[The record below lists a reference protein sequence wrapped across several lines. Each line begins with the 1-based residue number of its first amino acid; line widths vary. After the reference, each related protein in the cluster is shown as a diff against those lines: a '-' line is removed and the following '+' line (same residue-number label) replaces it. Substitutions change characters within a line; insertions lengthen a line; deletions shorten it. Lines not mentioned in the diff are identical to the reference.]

1 MVNVYDFCKIKWLS
15 GMVDNDVQRETVMP
29 PWRRYIKAEEDQ
41 RLDVLDARI
50 ERKKATLEWEQ
61 RERTKIMHRA
71 IRRMRRAEG
80 KE

>member
-1 MVNVYDFCKIKWLS
+1 MAEE
-15 GMVDNDVQRETVMP
+15 DVQRGTVDA
-29 PWRRYIKAEEDQ
+29 PWRRFTKAEEEQ
-41 RLDVLDARI
+41 RLIVLDTRI
-50 ERKKATLEWEQ
+50 ERRKASLEWDQ

>member
-1 MVNVYDFCKIKWLS
+1 MAEDV
-15 GMVDNDVQRETVMP
+15 VQRGEVDA
-29 PWRRYIKAEEDQ
+29 PWRRFTKAEEDQ

-50 ERKKATLEWEQ
+50 ERRKAILEWDQ
-61 RERTKIMHRA
+61 RERTRIMHRA

>member
-1 MVNVYDFCKIKWLS
+1 MAED
-15 GMVDNDVQRETVMP
+15 DVQRDTVTP
-29 PWRRYIKAEEDQ
+29 PWKRFTKVEEDQ

-50 ERKKATLEWEQ
+50 ERRKAILEWDQ
-61 RERTKIMHRA
+61 RERTRIMHRA

>member
-1 MVNVYDFCKIKWLS
+1 MKVNGLS
-15 GMVDNDVQRETVMP
+15 EMANDDVQRNDVTP
-29 PWRRYIKAEEDQ
+29 PWRCYTKAEEKQ

-50 ERKKATLEWEQ
+50 ERRKAILEWDQ

>member
-1 MVNVYDFCKIKWLS
+1 MAKD
-15 GMVDNDVQRETVMP
+15 DVQRGEVDA
-29 PWRRYIKAEEDQ
+29 PWRRYTKAEEDQ

-50 ERKKATLEWEQ
+50 ERRKVILEWDQ
-61 RERTKIMHRA
+61 RERTRIMHRA